1 MPGSYQVYI
10 MKGKA
15 VKRVIVFDGEN
26 TEKIHIDDTIA
37 QIKNKIIRELE
48 KTDETPY
55 FSNSLYLCAKVNHQI
70 NLTNI
75 NLLQNTH
82 AFHQLLVNMEIDY
95 DPEDPHKRYSA
106 QDVIKAGIKPGE
118 IRPITVGLGMMLDPI
133 DYVFPADPMYI
144 IPAFNISKYL
154 ASISYSNN
162 TILMTAGDIV
172 DGVIFAYFAED
183 VLEYARGNQI
193 SEKDVIS
200 VYFPSY
206 SSSQPPPPSV
216 GQDSMIDLLYDI
228 HSTGVSNQKY
238 LERGI
243 HQYDIS
249 LFSENRA
256 LFSLD
261 AIFKNIHC
269 TREMPFIRY
278 KPGIRRDPIYRLYS
292 TQGTRTGK
300 RIPLLNSKK
309 IVALI
314 NAAANY
320 KHISIYNDEY
330 NVNINIENDGTI
342 RIQGKIMKSIDDRR
356 TVPSTASIQEIDEM
370 LSVAVNPLLTYLNQY
385 LSKNGYKVPLYTSIR
400 SPAVK
405 INNLSYSTAFMV
417 RTQFELNN
425 ACAYSVFDVG
435 SANILRFKRVDNF
448 KKMDA
453 QSALISEIYKKTT
466 SEVAVI
472 EALMNNYGMSNK
484 DAVLRF
490 VEYREN
496 LNYVRKQNSNR
507 AIERTNLFNSIK
519 NPGFLTT
526 LDERRIGEE
535 RREIKITVNNLTN
548 VRYIDTVSMYIDS
561 LLYISQTDDQELKD
575 KCSRMPEEEEELMV
589 APIEEEEEEEERPV
603 FAQPVDINKLIKQ
616 FENKSEESENV
627 DDDSDVDLDEFLE
640 SDDDAEFLES
650 DDDDD
655 SIEGGRAQLQA
666 KATLE
671 AKTTF
676 EAKTTL
682 EGGAQLVGGDPG
694 QEEDDDLAGIEDAE
708 SEYNTTSKA
717 KKNFIRKLKEH
728 DPKLFSF
735 TKTKNGQFK
744 HYTRVCQSMLQPV
757 VLTQEEKAKIDREYK
772 GSYTEAVEYGTSPE
786 NKNWFICPRFWC
798 FKTNTSM
805 TKEDIDAGKCG
816 KTKAEIKQNVFEF
829 KDKKEHMNAAGKYV
843 DHFPGF
849 KKDIHPDGY
858 CLPCCFSEWDTQL
871 HKDRRAQCTGKAPG
885 KAPSVAPVSPR
896 PDQLYI
902 IGADKITVDPGR
914 WGFAQYAV
922 QHFLQIDY
930 RNHVNKTNPSMIRDR
945 TTTLLRFGIRQE
957 HTLSSNGNSIESH
970 NRAFASCFADIYAR
984 VHDIHPTPSVSSFL
998 DTIRDSITIDDFV
1011 QYGNGSYMSMFAD
1024 PGELDSVIYDDD
1036 QYSDSFVYRF
1046 LDIKN
1051 PDHYRFF
1058 KMLKHA
1064 YERFRLFLIDAD
1076 SIVDHTYLW
1085 DIVATPNPRIFPDG
1099 VNVVLMEIANNDVT
1113 ENIDLICP
1121 TNAYSAYQFK
1131 ADRATA
1137 FIIKTNDIYLPIYKY
1152 TPNGKDE
1159 PAVVPLLTAADLPG
1173 IYNSMENIIG
1183 NYCKPQASIGNKY
1196 SYVYGNEIE
1205 VKQPMPIQKLMKEV
1219 AKLDYTIE
1227 KQIWNY
1233 QGKIVSL
1240 LLRSVASGNTV
1251 VVPCQ
1256 PSAPI
1261 PDLEATFMDDIRLL
1275 SDYATTKAELMKL
1288 SSMNHNILCRPIV
1301 KVFESNM
1308 IVGIITETN
1317 QVVRIRAPESGKNH
1331 DDDLVPLG
1339 ENNYAFY
1346 QDMAKT
1352 VETAED
1358 GDKDRIEVVRNAEL
1372 EDDFYALFR
1381 TTLKSVLES
1390 APASL
1395 AKIIDSTNNASLDQ
1409 MTEIVRDIMAPAV
1422 VFGQNNIPDELLNDI
1437 YERGQLC
1444 VDNGKQIGMLT
1455 ADKKCIFPSRNLV
1468 NPARDN
1474 SREYYVRI
1482 ADELL
1487 RYGHLRNFILKPH
1500 AVLNTG
1506 SESYK
1511 VNPDEY
1517 IVVES
1522 DLLNRDYFSNIASQS
1537 PYNQTKYTSG
1547 IPFDMANPDAAIAKR
1562 YSNEVSLE
1570 EQIAAGDELLRVVNQ
1585 CKSNIK
1591 EVYGHP
1597 VTNYWRR
1604 WVFPHGKNARK
1615 VKEIYFK
1622 GTAACSFAPII
1633 YVLQDH
1639 FKELYTEEMV
1649 RAMIWEGYRDLLDKC
1664 GLEKICIL
1672 FEIQGKRAIADRIR
1686 GGESFEMLV
1695 RESGDYFATIM
1706 DMWVVFHKYNVP
1718 VIAFSSA
1725 ADELSGMG
1733 ITALDNP
1740 LKVAGELPNAWLIM
1754 GGTAEHR
1761 AFYFVR
1767 APSIV
1772 RNYKKD
1778 VVPEHQMIF
1787 GPVLTTEMERL
1798 EPKLQSAL
1806 LRLEYVQRIQ
1816 GPEYFVSRVVRLK
1829 K

>member
-1 MPGSYQVYI
+1 
-10 MKGKA
+10 
-15 VKRVIVFDGEN
+15 
-26 TEKIHIDDTIA
+26 
-37 QIKNKIIRELE
+37 
-48 KTDETPY
+48 
-55 FSNSLYLCAKVNHQI
+55 
-70 NLTNI
+70 
-75 NLLQNTH
+75 
-82 AFHQLLVNMEIDY
+82 
-95 DPEDPHKRYSA
+95 
-106 QDVIKAGIKPGE
+106 
-118 IRPITVGLGMMLDPI
+118 
-133 DYVFPADPMYI
+133 
-144 IPAFNISKYL
+144 
-154 ASISYSNN
+154 
-162 TILMTAGDIV
+162 
-172 DGVIFAYFAED
+172 
-183 VLEYARGNQI
+183 
-193 SEKDVIS
+193 
-200 VYFPSY
+200 
-206 SSSQPPPPSV
+206 
-216 GQDSMIDLLYDI
+216 
-228 HSTGVSNQKY
+228 
-238 LERGI
+238 
-243 HQYDIS
+243 
-249 LFSENRA
+249 
-256 LFSLD
+256 
-261 AIFKNIHC
+261 
-269 TREMPFIRY
+269 
-278 KPGIRRDPIYRLYS
+278 
-292 TQGTRTGK
+292 
-300 RIPLLNSKK
+300 
-309 IVALI
+309 
-314 NAAANY
+314 
-320 KHISIYNDEY
+320 
-330 NVNINIENDGTI
+330 
-342 RIQGKIMKSIDDRR
+342 
-356 TVPSTASIQEIDEM
+356 
-370 LSVAVNPLLTYLNQY
+370 
-385 LSKNGYKVPLYTSIR
+385 
-400 SPAVK
+400 
-405 INNLSYSTAFMV
+405 
-417 RTQFELNN
+417 
-425 ACAYSVFDVG
+425 
-435 SANILRFKRVDNF
+435 
-448 KKMDA
+448 
-453 QSALISEIYKKTT
+453 
-466 SEVAVI
+466 
-472 EALMNNYGMSNK
+472 
-484 DAVLRF
+484 
-490 VEYREN
+490 
-496 LNYVRKQNSNR
+496 
-507 AIERTNLFNSIK
+507 
-519 NPGFLTT
+519 
-526 LDERRIGEE
+526 
-535 RREIKITVNNLTN
+535 
-548 VRYIDTVSMYIDS
+548 
-561 LLYISQTDDQELKD
+561 
-575 KCSRMPEEEEELMV
+575 
-589 APIEEEEEEEERPV
+589 
-603 FAQPVDINKLIKQ
+603 
-616 FENKSEESENV
+616 V
-627 DDDSDVDLDEFLE
+627 DDANDSDVDLDEFLE
-640 SDDDAEFLES
+640 SDNESNVDDDEFLES
-650 DDDDD
+650 DDEEEEET
-655 SIEGGRAQLQA
+655 IEGGRAQLDYERAQLQANATLDCERAELQAKATLDGERAQLQA
-666 KATLE
+666 KATLD
-671 AKTTF
+671 
-676 EAKTTL
+676 
-682 EGGAQLVGGDPG
+682 GGDPG
-694 QEEDDDLAGIEDAE
+694 QEEEDDLAGIEDAE

-717 KKNFIRKLKEH
+717 KKTFIRKLKEH

-757 VLTQEEKAKIDREYK
+757 VLTQEEKDKIDREYK

-871 HKDRRAQCTGKAPG
+871 HKDRRAQCTGLAPG
-885 KAPSVAPVSPR
+885 KAPSVAPISPR

-902 IGADKITVDPGR
+902 IGADKIAVDPGR

-922 QHFLQIDY
+922 QRFLQIDY
-930 RNHVNKTNPSMIRDR
+930 RNQVNKTNPSMIRDR
-945 TTTLLRFGIRQE
+945 TTTMLRYGIRQE

-970 NRAFASCFADIYAR
+970 NRSFVACFADIYAR
-984 VHDIHPTPSVSSFL
+984 VHDIHPTPSVSRFL
-998 DTIRDSITIDDFV
+998 DIIRDSITIDDFV

-1024 PGELDSVIYDDD
+1024 PGEIDSVIYDDD
-1036 QYSDSFVYRF
+1036 PHSDSFVYRF
-1046 LDIKN
+1046 LDMKN

-1058 KMLKHA
+1058 RMLKRA
-1064 YERFRLFLIDAD
+1064 YERFCQFLTDVD
-1076 SIVDHTYLW
+1076 SIIDHSQLW

-1099 VNVVLMEIANNDVT
+1099 LNVVLMEIANNDVT
-1113 ENIDLICP
+1113 EHIDLVCP

-1131 ADRATA
+1131 ADRASA

-1152 TPNGKDE
+1152 TPNGKEE
-1159 PAVVPLLTAADLPG
+1159 PVVVPLLTAADLPT
-1173 IYNSMENIIG
+1173 IYTSMENIIG

-1196 SYVYGNEIE
+1196 SHAYGNEIE
-1205 VKQPMPIQKLMKEV
+1205 LKQPMLIQKLMKEV
-1219 AKLDYTIE
+1219 AKLDYTVE

-1261 PDLEATFMDDIRLL
+1261 PDLEATFMDDIRVLN
-1275 SDYATTKAELMKL
+1275 DYVTTKTELMKL
-1288 SSMNHNILCRPIV
+1288 NSMNHNILCRPVV

-1317 QVVRIRAPESGKNH
+1317 QVVRIRAPESAKQHG
-1331 DDDLVPLG
+1331 DDLVPLG

-1346 QDMAKT
+1346 REMAKT
-1352 VETAED
+1352 VETAGD

-1395 AKIIDSTNNASLDQ
+1395 AKVVAAVTVNVSLDQ

-1422 VFGQNNIPDELLNDI
+1422 VFGQNTMPDELLDDI

-1444 VDNGKQIGMLT
+1444 VDNGDSKHIGMLT
-1455 ADKKCIFPSRNLV
+1455 DEKKCVFPGHNLV

-1506 SESYK
+1506 GESYK

-1522 DLLNRDYFSNIASQS
+1522 DLMNRDYFSNLASQS
-1537 PYNQTKYTSG
+1537 PYNRSKYTNG
-1547 IPFDMANPDAAIAKR
+1547 LTFDMANPDEAIAKR

-1591 EVYGHP
+1591 DVYGHP

-1649 RAMIWEGYRDLLDKC
+1649 REMIWEGYRELLEK
-1664 GLEKICIL
+1664 GQAALLEKICIL

-1686 GGESFEMLV
+1686 GGESFETLV

-1718 VIAFSSA
+1718 VIVFSSA

-1740 LKVAGELPNAWLIM
+1740 LKMVGELPNAWLVM